1 MKSINTTIIS
11 NLKFYKSKSIEKMSV
26 KNIMLEI
33 EGLIKNT
40 VMSCASLYGFS
51 AEEALAK
58 IDTNGCLIKAVV
70 DKEAKKAE
78 KLKAKEA
85 EKIQKE
91 ALVKQ
96 KKEAEKAEKLRLKEA
111 LVKQKEAE
119 KAQKEAEKQQKE
131 ALVEQKKAEKLRLKE
146 ALVEQKQAEKL
157 RLKESLEAER
167 SSMKEEEILSKAAE
181 KQALKEQKKALKEAE
196 KALVK
201 QQKEAEKPV
210 KKTKKVVVTDEPCV
224 VIPSKEDDDCFIL
237 FQNIPLM
244 NEINSIRDVKKF
256 KNWKKLSAGVKLARQ
271 ILDI

>member
-1 MKSINTTIIS
+1 MNSINTIIIS

-58 IDTNGCLIKAVV
+58 IDANGNLIKAVV
-70 DKEAKKAE
+70 DKAAEKAE
-78 KLKAKEA
+78 KQRLKEAEKAEKQRLKVQKEAEKQEKEALAKQQKEA

-91 ALVKQ
+91 AEKQ
-96 KKEAEKAEKLRLKEA
+96 EKEAEKLRLKEA
-111 LVKQKEAE
+111 LV
-119 KAQKEAEKQQKE
+119 
-131 ALVEQKKAEKLRLKE
+131 VEKLRLKE
-146 ALVEQKQAEKL
+146 A
-157 RLKESLEAER
+157 LEAER
-167 SSMKEEEILSKAAE
+167 SSMKEEEVLSKAAE
-181 KQALKEQKKALKEAE
+181 KQALKASLKQQKEAE

-201 QQKEAEKPV
+201 EKKPAKKV
-210 KKTKKVVVTDEPCV
+210 KKVAVIDEPV
-224 VIPSKEDDDCFIL
+224 VISPSKEDDDCFIL

-256 KNWKKLSAGVKLARQ
+256 KNYKKLSAGVKLARQ
-271 ILDI
+271 IMDI